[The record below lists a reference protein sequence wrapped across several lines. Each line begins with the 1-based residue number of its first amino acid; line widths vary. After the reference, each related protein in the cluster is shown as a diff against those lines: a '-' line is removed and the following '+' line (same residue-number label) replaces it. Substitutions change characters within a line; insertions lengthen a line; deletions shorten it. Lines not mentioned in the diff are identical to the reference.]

1 MVYDMNQ
8 PARQRGMKILLLVA
22 TIAVAAAVIIGAVIQ
37 MQPDDS
43 DERTTVM
50 ATFYPLAHLAEEIG
64 GDHVTVDTLVPPNT
78 EIHAWQPSTADIL
91 QADDADV
98 LLYNGANLDHWFEDD
113 ILPALSTT
121 GKTIVETTA
130 NVTLR
135 TANGDIDPHTWVS
148 PYVARQQAQAI
159 YQALAT
165 HDPAN
170 ASSYTDNW
178 KQLRERLTD
187 LDTRY
192 QQELAD
198 RQKNVIFVTHAAY
211 GYLAERYGFEQQSVI
226 GLSGDEQPGTAAIA
240 TLVDRMEKE
249 QVYTIYVDPVYADTY
264 AGMLERTLQA
274 KTGHDAEVLELY
286 LMLGPVDGL
295 DYHGQQETN
304 LDNLKRGLDA

>member
-1 MVYDMNQ
+1 MN
-8 PARQRGMKILLLVA
+8 PSARQRGMKILLLVA
-22 TIAVAAAVIIGAVIQ
+22 AIAVAAAVIIGAVIQ

-50 ATFYPLAHLAEEIG
+50 ATFYPLAYLAEEIG
-64 GDHVTVDTLVPPNT
+64 GDHVTVDTLVPSNT
-78 EIHAWQPSTADIL
+78 EIHAWQPGTADIL

-121 GKTIVETTA
+121 GKTVVETTA

-148 PYVARQQAQAI
+148 PYAARQQAQAI

-165 HDPAN
+165 RDPAN

-192 QQELAD
+192 RQELAD

-211 GYLAERYGFEQQSVI
+211 GYLADRYGFEQQSVI
-226 GLSGDEQPGTAAIA
+226 GLSGDEQPGTPAIA
-240 TLVDRMEKE
+240 ALVDRMEKE

-274 KTGHDAEVLELY
+274 KTDHDAEVLELY

-304 LDNLKRGLDA
+304 LDNLKQGLDA